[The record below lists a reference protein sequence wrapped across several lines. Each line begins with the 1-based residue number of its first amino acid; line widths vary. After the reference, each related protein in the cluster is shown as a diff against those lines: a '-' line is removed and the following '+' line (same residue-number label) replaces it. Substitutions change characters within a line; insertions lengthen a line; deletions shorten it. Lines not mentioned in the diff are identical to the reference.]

1 VKVLEFRAENV
12 KRVALV
18 EIKPGADPLVQIT
31 GRNAQGKSSTLDAL
45 DWLFSGGKHIDDD
58 PIRSGQDKAVI
69 EAKLGEYTVRRT
81 LSRSKDGA
89 SYTTRLYVEG
99 GSGGTPQDVVNGF
112 MASLSMDPIAFMKDK
127 PQGQFDALRKFV
139 PGVDFDKIDTAN
151 QADYEARTVVN
162 REAARLRAA
171 AASLFPRAGD
181 NPEELPAEP
190 IDESALLEQMTG
202 AAQHNADI
210 EVQRSERARIAGNL
224 NGAMQLVQQFRERA
238 AELRRQADEAEATA
252 NSHETLAEK
261 LATEIES
268 LPEPPVTIDVQGVRA
283 EIDYARRIN
292 EAIGRRQESER
303 FRAQAEQ
310 KAWEADCYTDAM
322 AERDEQK
329 REAIAAAKM
338 PVEGL
343 GFGDKVVLFNGHPL
357 SQASGAQQLRISV
370 AIAMAANPKLR
381 VIRIRDGNSLDPDNL
396 QVLRE
401 MAEEH
406 DFQVWIER
414 VDTSGTVG
422 FVIEDGRVVHSPAQ
436 IGEAA

>member
-1 VKVLEFRAENV
+1 
-12 KRVALV
+12 
-18 EIKPGADPLVQIT
+18 
-31 GRNAQGKSSTLDAL
+31 
-45 DWLFSGGKHIDDD
+45 
-58 PIRSGQDKAVI
+58 
-69 EAKLGEYTVRRT
+69 
-81 LSRSKDGA
+81 
-89 SYTTRLYVEG
+89 
-99 GSGGTPQDVVNGF
+99 
-112 MASLSMDPIAFMKDK
+112 MKDR

-139 PGVDFDKIDTAN
+139 PGVDFDKIDAAN

-162 REAARLRAA
+162 REATRLRAA

-190 IDESALLEQMTG
+190 IDEAALLQRMTG
-202 AAQHNADI
+202 AAEHNANI
-210 EVQRSERARIAGNL
+210 ETQRGERARTA
-224 NGAMQLVQQFRERA
+224 ERRNQEMRLA
-238 AELRRQADEAEATA
+238 QVCSEKAEELRRQVHAAEQEAR
-252 NSHETLAEK
+252 SHETVAEE
-261 LATEIES
+261 LSAQIEA
-268 LPEPPVTIDVQGVRA
+268 LPELPATIDVQGVRA
-283 EIDYARRIN
+283 EVEYARKVN
-292 EAIGRRQESER
+292 AAIERRQESER
-303 FRAQAEQ
+303 FRAQADQ

-436 IGEAA
+436 VGDAA